1 MIIILKIC
9 TSTHLPLV
17 PHVCIS
23 IVSGNGLP
31 PFRHQAISSAG
42 CRKKISVL
50 QAPLWDHLVLQ
61 TILAFLFSRMHTDHD
76 SQPFFCEEM
85 TSISSKKFDPEQ
97 EYGIIWMSEIFFFFF
112 FFTFRSLS
120 GARDARDF
128 QTPCSPVPEPC
139 WLIVNWTLRNKSK
152 EIYFTLLSYS
162 FVYHGA

>member
-23 IVSGNGLP
+23 IVSGNGLL

-76 SQPFFCEEM
+76 SQAFFA
-85 TSISSKKFDPEQ
+85 KKWPVFQVKNLTLNKSMVLYECLK
-97 EYGIIWMSEIFFFFF
+97 FFFFF
-112 FFTFRSLS
+112 FFLHFVLWAALAMLTIFRH
-120 GARDARDF
+120 
-128 QTPCSPVPEPC
+128 PVAQY
-139 WLIVNWTLRNKSK
+139 LNHAD
-152 EIYFTLLSYS
+152 LLSI
-162 FVYHGA
+162 GP